1 MRVAF
6 MLASIIASLVT
17 IPFISQQLDNSYTPT
32 GALLLN
38 INTSDVYE
46 IPGYTKSFEGPERI
60 EREIQTPYGKF
71 YFYISSDE
79 VFQKLSKGDSEI
91 IVKSSS
97 NYTEWSIKNS
107 DILLYVIKTPSKIV
121 ERCESKNGYIERSIE
136 LGSISEKYYGLHFDD
151 MNKSCEKTKTIL
163 QSEVERMEGMKKQ
176 MLNIPPKVVINEF
189 FIKRNESNYTYEQW
203 VELYNNEVFSVNLST
218 WKLETKKSESNTTY
232 YCDLNGITIE
242 AKGYVVINCTDKLGL
257 TKGII
262 MLKKDDTIV
271 DQVTYG
277 SFDDGIK
284 SDNAP
289 KPSEDRAVGR
299 CPNGS
304 DSDVDIL
311 DFKEMTPTPGDENI
325 C

>member
-1 MRVAF
+1 
-6 MLASIIASLVT
+6 MLASIIASLAA
-17 IPFISQQLDNSYTPT
+17 IPFVSQQFDNSYTPT

-38 INTSDVYE
+38 INTSDVSTT
-46 IPGYTKSFEGPERI
+46 PGYTKSFEGPERI
-60 EREIQTPYGKF
+60 EREIQTPYGNF
-71 YFYISSDE
+71 YFYISSE
-79 VFQKLSKGDSEI
+79 EIFQKLSKSDSEI
-91 IVKSSS
+91 IVKSSPNS
-97 NYTEWSIKNS
+97 TEWSIKNS
-107 DILLYVIKTPSKIV
+107 DILLSVIKTPSKIV

-176 MLNIPPKVVINEF
+176 MLNIPPKIVINEF

-203 VELYNNEVFSVNLST
+203 VELYNNEVFSVNLSQ

-232 YCDLNGITIE
+232 YCNLNGFIIE
-242 AKGYVVINCTDKLGL
+242 AKSYLVINCTEKLGL
-257 TKGII
+257 TKGLII
-262 MLKKDDTIV
+262 LKKDDTIV
-271 DQVTYG
+271 DQVNYG
-277 SFDDGIK
+277 SFDDGSK

-289 KPSEDRAVGR
+289 KPSEDRSVGR
-299 CPNGS
+299 CPDAS

-311 DFKEMTPTPGDENI
+311 DFKEMAPTPENENI